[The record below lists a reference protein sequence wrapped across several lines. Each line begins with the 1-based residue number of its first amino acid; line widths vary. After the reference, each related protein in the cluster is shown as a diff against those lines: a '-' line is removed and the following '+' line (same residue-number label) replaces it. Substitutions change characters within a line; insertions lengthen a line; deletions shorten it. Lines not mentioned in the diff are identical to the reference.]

1 MATVST
7 ISVRRLA
14 ELNDQQNVDII
25 DVRLPTEY
33 QSVHA
38 VAARNVPLDSLNPD
52 DVMKQRKGSGNDPLY
67 VICQS
72 GIRSRNAC
80 EKLFAAGLT
89 NVISVEGGTKAWDD
103 AGLPVVRGK
112 QSMSLERQVR
122 IAAGFLVLSGTLLG
136 TFLHEYFLGL
146 PAFVGAGLMFAGIT
160 DTCGMALLL
169 AKMPWNKTSTPG
181 QCSV

>member
-1 MATVST
+1 MNT

-14 ELNDQQNVDII
+14 ELNDQQDVDII
-25 DVRLPTEY
+25 DVRMPSEY

-52 DVMKQRKGSGNDPLY
+52 AVMQQRKGTENDPLY

-72 GIRSRNAC
+72 GIRSEKAC
-80 EKLFAAGLT
+80 EKLIAAGLT
-89 NVISVEGGTKAWDD
+89 NVVNVEGGTRAWDG
-103 AGLPVVRGK
+103 AGLPIVRGK

-122 IAAGFLVLSGTLLG
+122 ITAGFLVLSGTLLG
-136 TFLHEYFLGL
+136 TFLHVYFLVL

-160 DTCGMALLL
+160 DTCGLAMIL
-169 AKMPWNKTSTPG
+169 AKMPWNKTSMPG